1 MVMLAD
7 GLLPGHRMCPST
19 TVACSVME
27 EKIDLLNDSV
37 SRGLQNREDSAQ
49 QIKRCCWVKRFAESP
64 YFMHISHFLLVL
76 GAVSWKKRLTYLQ
89 K

>member
-37 SRGLQNREDSAQ
+37 STGLQNREDSAQ
-49 QIKRCCWVKRFAESP
+49 QIKRCCWARMMICYWIA
-64 YFMHISHFLLVL
+64 LLVSCV
-76 GAVSWKKRLTYLQ
+76 GHMQ
-89 K
+89 FD